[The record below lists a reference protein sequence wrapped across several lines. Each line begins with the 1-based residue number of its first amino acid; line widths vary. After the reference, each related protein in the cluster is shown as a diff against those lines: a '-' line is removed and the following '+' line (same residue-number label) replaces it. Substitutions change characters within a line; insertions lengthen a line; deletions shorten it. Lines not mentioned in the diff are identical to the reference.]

1 VENPKFKLAV
11 LVYRTY
17 EKCWSS

>member
-1 VENPKFKLAV
+1 VENPKFKSAV

-17 EKCWSS
+17 DKCWSS